1 MWNLRFHNFLLDKSK
16 KKKKREEKKTQDR
29 RILLHRIKLMTNNSR
44 GIRFYVRLML
54 TNDPNGE
61 RVEERRKKEADRGA
75 LETTTTPTDRGDFDE
90 SGPCFLWR

>member
-1 MWNLRFHNFLLDKSK
+1 MWNLHNFLLDKSK
-16 KKKKREEKKTQDR
+16 KKERKKKTQDR

-61 RVEERRKKEADRGA
+61 RVEERRKKETDRGA

-90 SGPCFLWR
+90 SDPCFLWR